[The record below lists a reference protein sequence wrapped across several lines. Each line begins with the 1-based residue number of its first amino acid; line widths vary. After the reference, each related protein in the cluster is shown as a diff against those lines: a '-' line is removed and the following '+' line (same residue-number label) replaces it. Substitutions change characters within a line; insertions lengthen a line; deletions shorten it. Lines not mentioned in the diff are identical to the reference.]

1 MEIFIL
7 LQKAILYDFIQKAL
21 ICGTLIA
28 ITSSLLGNFLVLKKQ
43 SLISDGLSHVSFATI
58 AISLFLGLPPLFVS
72 IPLVIFA
79 SILINRLGEKTNVY
93 SDSAIG
99 LVSAFSIAIGVIIV
113 SINKGFNIDIYSY
126 LFGSILSISFEE
138 IILTL
143 IVSIISII
151 LLILF
156 LNDLFLVTYDQ
167 DFASVSKI
175 NTKILNIIIGIIQS
189 IIIVVGIKIVGAM
202 LMSSLIIFP
211 PITALQI
218 AKNFKSMIIIS
229 LILSVTSVITGIF
242 LSFIFNLPTGATI
255 VVINGIFFI
264 ISFFLNKIEKIK

>member
-242 LSFIFNLPTGATI
+242 SSFIFNLPTGATI